1 MRRRSRLE
9 TMMIDALSA
18 LGRPLEG
25 LRVIDLTRALAGPY
39 ATLLLAGL
47 GAEVI
52 KVEDPR
58 HGDLARENS
67 PYVGR
72 DGVVVQK
79 VHHDDVSVSHLSR
92 ARGKYGVSLN
102 FKKPGAKEVFADL
115 VRGADIVVENFS
127 SGTAD
132 RLGIGYEDARAVNPR
147 IVYCSLSGFGQ
158 NVDAG
163 AKAMDVIVQALSGA
177 MYASGGPGEPPVR
190 MGIPIADMLAP
201 VFGVIG
207 ILAAIE
213 QRHRTGVGQQV
224 DVSMLGALTSFVAI
238 ENWHAMRLA
247 GMEGRT
253 GLTVHRLSPFGIFE
267 CLDGHIAIVAT
278 HDPLAIGL
286 IRAMGEEEMLTDP
299 RYVNRDSRV
308 ANARS
313 LEQRVTDWTR
323 GLTVAD
329 AVAALDAQ
337 GVPVAPVRHPE
348 DALADPRVV
357 ARGETV
363 RTIHP
368 DYATPPELRTAGIP
382 IQFSGGKTGFDAVMP
397 VHIGEHND
405 RIYGAV
411 LGYSPDRIAALK
423 AEGAI

>member
-1 MRRRSRLE
+1 
-9 TMMIDALSA
+9 MIDALSA
-18 LGRPLEG
+18 CGRPLEG

-72 DGVVVQK
+72 DGVGVQK
-79 VHHDDVSVSHLSR
+79 VHDDDVSVSHLSR

-102 FKKPGAKEVFADL
+102 FKQPGAKEVFADL

-127 SGTAD
+127 SGTAE
-132 RLGIGYEDARAVNPR
+132 RLGIGYADARAINPR

-213 QRHRTGVGQQV
+213 QRHRTGLGQQV

-253 GLTVHRLSPFGIFE
+253 GLTVHRLSPFGIFA

-286 IRAMGEEEMLTDP
+286 IRAMGEEDMLADP
-299 RYVNRDSRV
+299 RYTNRDSRV

-313 LEQRVTDWTR
+313 LEERVTAWTST
-323 GLTVAD
+323 LSVAD

-348 DALADPRVV
+348 AALADPRVV

-368 DYATPPELRTAGIP
+368 KYETPADLRTAGIP
-382 IQFSGGKTGFDAVMP
+382 IQFSGGATGFDDVMP
-397 VHIGEHND
+397 IHIGEHND
-405 RIYGAV
+405 RIYGDL
-411 LGYSPDRIAALK
+411 LGYSADRIAALK